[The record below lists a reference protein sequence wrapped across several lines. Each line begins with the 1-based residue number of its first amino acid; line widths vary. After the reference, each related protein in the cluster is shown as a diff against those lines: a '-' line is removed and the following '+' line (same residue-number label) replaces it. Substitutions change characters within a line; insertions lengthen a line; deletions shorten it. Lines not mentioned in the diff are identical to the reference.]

1 VPITEAHPKAL
12 LRMMGLH
19 KKPWTSIAAT
29 FNLVGKEP
37 PSEHECDAILAAV
50 AARNG
55 LTGVWLRDLSL
66 QYDDREL
73 DPKRLWFGEVNY
85 FWPKECKIGRDLA

>member
-55 LTGVWLRDLSL
+55 LTGVWSRDLSL

-85 FWPKECKIGRDLA
+85 FGQKNARSAAT